1 MEEHFGALAA
11 IPLAKLLGD
20 VGAVILCLGIAITL
34 LVFTFGINMSDI
46 IQRIA
51 EKLEENRQVREEQK
65 EQRRKERFEQIEED
79 IEQENHVKEKIKNT
93 KKIKQEKNEPEMEN
107 QIKINF
113 GGRIVDTEELKEQKN
128 ISIKQMI

>member
-1 MEEHFGALAA
+1 
-11 IPLAKLLGD
+11 
-20 VGAVILCLGIAITL
+20 
-34 LVFTFGINMSDI
+34 MSDI

-113 GGRIVDTEELKEQKN
+113 GGRIVDTEELKEQKKYKHKADDIVPLGMQN
-128 ISIKQMI
+128 KKEEMTPDVI